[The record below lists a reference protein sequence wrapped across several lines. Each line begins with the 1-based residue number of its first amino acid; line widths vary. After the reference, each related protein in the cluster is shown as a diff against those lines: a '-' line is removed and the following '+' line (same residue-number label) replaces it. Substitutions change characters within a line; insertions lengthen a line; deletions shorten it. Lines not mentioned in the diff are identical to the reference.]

1 MKCLALFLFVGVF
14 LPCFYLECKAFEYR
28 DLRHHG
34 RSYVLEAENT
44 VDKVR
49 HHRSRRESPPLVLA
63 NETDCENVKCQNK
76 TVKTNH
82 KYYVSQVVN
91 NGQGYWIDV
100 DGNPK
105 IKSVE
110 HPLLSDSYLLRQ
122 NFKLSFQFPY
132 YGHLLDQVMLTTGG
146 FLYMDTHDT
155 KLMTQVQYLAPL
167 MAYFNPHLKRD
178 SKVLTLD
185 DGSKLTVEWRNVL
198 LHENTTVEPF
208 TFQCTLHK
216 NGTIW
221 FAYKKIPIK
230 VTKIP
235 TLPYHPVKVGIAD
248 AFVIRYRN
256 TRTDTLYRF
265 FYIYSA
271 INITKQSVA
280 KNVAVIFEPQLSCVG
295 ADSCTVCMERTEDT
309 NFTCQWCPK
318 TQKCSDG
325 VDRHREEWERNKCN
339 DNAIKEMS
347 EWCLRGGIP
356 TARPSKDKKGC
367 VGADSC
373 TACMKRTAETNFTC
387 QWCPKIQKCS
397 DGVDRHRE
405 EWERNECNDNAIKKM
420 SEECLSGGPPSKQ
433 GKSKDQKRNSKDK
446 KGIGAG
452 AIIGII
458 VILVLVIGIAAWCV
472 YAYKH
477 PTSKSGLFFIE
488 ATRKPRD
495 FFKRSPG
502 VSGNTG
508 PADPSDIKPQVL

>member
-295 ADSCTVCMERTEDT
+295 ADSCTVCMERTAET

-325 VDRHREEWERNKCN
+325 VDRHREEWERNECN

-347 EWCLRGGIP
+347 EACLRNGIKEP
-356 TARPSKDKKGC
+356 R
-367 VGADSC
+367 
-373 TACMKRTAETNFTC
+373 
-387 QWCPKIQKCS
+387 
-397 DGVDRHRE
+397 
-405 EWERNECNDNAIKKM
+405 
-420 SEECLSGGPPSKQ
+420 
-433 GKSKDQKRNSKDK
+433 KS

-458 VILVLVIGIAAWCV
+458 LILVLVIGIAAWCV

-477 PTSKSGLFFIE
+477 PTSKSGLCLIE